1 MKITSQRSEFTLC
14 FIRTTSLIRAPSYH
28 GETCSQLVFL
38 FLSPPAPSVS
48 LPSSACRQ
56 CRPCCCQ
63 IVTEHVQCGKEDL
76 CCSSQRTHLPSRSGP
91 RWASILPQT
100 SLSFWL
106 PLPKLS
112 SFVPPNRPM
121 ICLLFGP
128 QPPIHVPQ
136 ESRQKRKRHRPE
148 PFAQTDCGK
157 ATIKRCWA
165 WMELRWKLSSFIY
178 SLCLKGC
185 PPLSI
190 SAVRVE
196 GIFAYCVYISLIYS
210 VNYTIALKAQH
221 TAAKENTIKW
231 RKHLH
236 HSDNI

>member
-1 MKITSQRSEFTLC
+1 M
-14 FIRTTSLIRAPSYH
+14 
-28 GETCSQLVFL
+28 G
-38 FLSPPAPSVS
+38 
-48 LPSSACRQ
+48 
-56 CRPCCCQ
+56 PCCCQ

-76 CCSSQRTHLPSRSGP
+76 SCSSWRTHLPSHSGS

-165 WMELRWKLSSFIY
+165 WMELCGDGALPSFNY
-178 SLCLKGC
+178 SLCLWRC
-185 PPLSI
+185 APLSTTTTCLERN
-190 SAVRVE
+190 VRNMLANTFYRRKYNTNNNS
-196 GIFAYCVYISLIYS
+196 ILKCSTN
-210 VNYTIALKAQH
+210 VNSQFQEMCYK
-221 TAAKENTIKW
+221 
-231 RKHLH
+231 
-236 HSDNI
+236 

>member
-1 MKITSQRSEFTLC
+1 MITARCHSSPFFLYELHHWSELTVAMEKNAISCCSSPFHHPYPPTL
-14 FIRTTSLIRAPSYH
+14 
-28 GETCSQLVFL
+28 
-38 FLSPPAPSVS
+38 S
-48 LPSSACRQ
+48 LPPPVDSME
-56 CRPCCCQ
+56 
-63 IVTEHVQCGKEDL
+63 TEHVQCGKGDL
-76 CCSSQRTHLPSRSGP
+76 SCSSWRTHLPSRSGS

-112 SFVPPNRPM
+112 SFVPPKRPM

-165 WMELRWKLSSFIY
+165 WMELRCDGELPNSNY
-178 SLCLKGC
+178 SLCLWRC

-190 SAVRVE
+190 TTMCVEESAKKTKKKHCKYRLYKQ
-196 GIFAYCVYISLIYS
+196 IQ
-210 VNYTIALKAQH
+210 KR
-221 TAAKENTIKW
+221 TANTVQITQPNLESHYK
-231 RKHLH
+231 
-236 HSDNI
+236 

>member
-1 MKITSQRSEFTLC
+1 MQSAGVSLPFT
-14 FIRTTSLIRAPSYH
+14 THT
-28 GETCSQLVFL
+28 
-38 FLSPPAPSVS
+38 SVS

-56 CRPCCCQ
+56 YGPCCCQ
-63 IVTEHVQCGKEDL
+63 IVTEHVLCGKEDL
-76 CCSSQRTHLPSRSGP
+76 SCSSWRTHLPSRSGP

-136 ESRQKRKRHRPE
+136 ESRQKRKRHWLE

-165 WMELRWKLSSFIY
+165 WMELRCDGELSRFIY
-178 SLCLKGC
+178 SLCLWRC

-190 SAVRVE
+190 SAMCVE
-196 GIFAYCVYISLIYS
+196 GSFSYCVFIFLA
-210 VNYTIALKAQH
+210 NYTGH
-221 TAAKENTIKW
+221 ESST
-231 RKHLH
+231 H
-236 HSDNI
+236 